1 MVCLKMAREGI
12 GDRLLTAL
20 AGTSL
25 KKTPSSLTV
34 LQQSPRSRTGAHCV

>member
-12 GDRLLTAL
+12 EDRLLATL

-25 KKTPSSLTV
+25 MKTPSSLTI
-34 LQQSPRSRTGAHCV
+34 LQQSPRRRTGAHCV